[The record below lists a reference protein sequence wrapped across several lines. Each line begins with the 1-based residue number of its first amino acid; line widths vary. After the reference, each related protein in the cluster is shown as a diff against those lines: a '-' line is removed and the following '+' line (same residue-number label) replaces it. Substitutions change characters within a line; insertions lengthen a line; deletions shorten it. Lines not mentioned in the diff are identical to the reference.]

1 MKRVAY
7 FSPLNPIRSGIS
19 DYSED
24 LIPYLSNHFEVDIY
38 VPDGV
43 EPSNSYILNNYN
55 IFSHSKFQRKYDG
68 GEYDALIYHMGNNYN
83 GHKEIYEFMI
93 RYPGIVVLHD
103 YSLHHFFAEKTISR
117 GYVDEYKEE
126 VLYSH
131 GEEGLRVVEEFLAG
145 KGEPLWENRS
155 LQFPMNLRV
164 LDRAAGIIVH
174 SEFAKR
180 FIEKTA
186 PYVPVEVIPIPTPNI
201 SEPEQLEQEKI
212 NARQELCIDPT
223 AYVISSL
230 GFANYTKRI
239 DKVLLAISKIK
250 DKYPNVI
257 SNLKYYIVGEIAQSY
272 KLEDM
277 IRKHGLQDNIVC
289 IGYVNINDFDK
300 YIMASD
306 VCMNLRY
313 PTQGENSASLVKIL
327 GRGKPV
333 VATDIGTFSEF
344 PDDLVFKIGHG
355 DSEVDELTDSVLRL
369 YNGKESFNVHH
380 CLGYVKNNHELSKVA
395 KGYADL
401 IEEITRGQRCNVN
414 LSFDNYLS
422 KFINDLKTLQAS
434 NGFII
439 EHLLER
445 NVSQLIKIVN
455 KSN

>member
-1 MKRVAY
+1 MKKVAY

-24 LIPYLSNHFEVDIY
+24 LIPYLSKHFEIDIY
-38 VPDGV
+38 VPEGM
-43 EPSNSYILNNYN
+43 EPSSPHISNKYN
-55 IFSHSKFQRKYDG
+55 ILTHSKFERKYTRGD
-68 GEYDALIYHMGNNYN
+68 YDALIYHMGNNYN

-131 GEEGLRVVEEFLAG
+131 GVEGLHAVEEFLAG
-145 KGEPLWENRS
+145 KAEPLWESKS

-201 SEPEQLEQEKI
+201 SEQEQLEQEKL
-212 NARQELCIDPT
+212 NARQELNIDPS
-223 AYVISSL
+223 AFIISSL
-230 GFANYTKRI
+230 GFANHTKRI

-250 DKYPNVI
+250 SKYPI
-257 SNLKYYIVGEIAQSY
+257 IIETLKYYIVGEIAPSY
-272 KLEDM
+272 NLEEM
-277 IRKHGLQDNIVC
+277 IRKHGLQNNVVC
-289 IGYVNINDFDK
+289 IGYVDINEFDK

-333 VATDIGTFSEF
+333 VATDIGTFREF
-344 PDDLVFKIGHG
+344 PDNLVVKVGYGDTEVESIMKNIISLRVG
-355 DSEVDELTDSVLRL
+355 DS
-369 YNGKESFNVHH
+369 N
-380 CLGYVKNNHELSKVA
+380 
-395 KGYADL
+395 
-401 IEEITRGQRCNVN
+401 
-414 LSFDNYLS
+414 FDNKDCLDYVNSEHSLKKVS
-422 KFINDLKTLQAS
+422 KKYVSFLNEILLGEKKNLNLAIDKYVNTYITLIQGIS
-434 NGFII
+434 VTDHFII
-439 EHLLER
+439 ELLTQ
-445 NVSQLIKIVN
+445 NYSHNLLDLVN
-455 KSN
+455 EKD

>member
-1 MKRVAY
+1 MKRIAY

-24 LIPYLSNHFEVDIY
+24 LIPFLSKYFDVDIY
-38 VPDGV
+38 VPDGI
-43 EPSNSYILNNYN
+43 EPSNPLILNEYN
-55 IFSHSKFQRKYDG
+55 IYAHSKFERKYKS

-131 GEEGLRVVEEFLAG
+131 GEEGLHAVEEFLSG
-145 KGEPLWENRS
+145 KAAPLWESNS
-155 LQFPMNLRV
+155 LKFPMNLRV

-174 SEFAKR
+174 SKFAKS

-201 SEPEQLEQEKI
+201 SEPEYLEQEKSS
-212 NARQELCIDPT
+212 ARQELNIDPS
-223 AYVISSL
+223 AYIISSL
-230 GFANYTKRI
+230 GFANHTKRI

-250 DKYPNVI
+250 DNYPKI
-257 SNLKYYIVGEIAQSY
+257 IKKLKYYIVGEIAPSY
-272 KLEDM
+272 KLEDI
-277 IRKHGLQDNIVC
+277 IRKYGLQDNIVC
-289 IGYVNINDFDK
+289 IGYVDINDFDK

-333 VATDIGTFSEF
+333 VVTDIGTFSEF
-344 PDDLVFKIGHG
+344 PDQFVIKVSHRDTEVVSIMNSIVSLYQGVRKFNNHDCLKYVRELHSLDKVTEKYSVFIEEIIEG
-355 DSEVDELTDSVLRL
+355 SRL
-369 YNGKESFNVHH
+369 NMN
-380 CLGYVKNNHELSKVA
+380 LAIDGYVSAFVNVTSGFYSKNVIFNDLIENNLSKVM
-395 KGYADL
+395 
-401 IEEITRGQRCNVN
+401 
-414 LSFDNYLS
+414 
-422 KFINDLKTLQAS
+422 KFLK
-434 NGFII
+434 
-439 EHLLER
+439 
-445 NVSQLIKIVN
+445 
-455 KSN
+455 

>member
-43 EPSNSYILNNYN
+43 EPSNSYILNKYN

-355 DSEVDELTDSVLRL
+355 DSEVAEVTEAIMTLFKQQGGFDCCNCLTYINEKHSLDKVVDR
-369 YNGKESFNVHH
+369 YAEFIIDVINGKCINM
-380 CLGYVKNNHELSKVA
+380 
-395 KGYADL
+395 
-401 IEEITRGQRCNVN
+401 N
-414 LSFDNYLS
+414 LSIYYHIEDYTKKLETFYHS
-422 KFINDLKTLQAS
+422 KANVLNQLVDKNMEDLLTIIN
-434 NGFII
+434 
-439 EHLLER
+439 
-445 NVSQLIKIVN
+445 KIN
-455 KSN
+455 